1 MCRCADFK
9 CADGGIGR
17 WAFGEPVSHLKSHFS
32 NLSLSLHMI
41 KSMTGYGIASF
52 DSGRTKYTVEI
63 KSLNSKFL
71 ELSLRLP
78 KIFSEKEFQLRND
91 CSKQIERGKVNLSI
105 NAEQANAVEI
115 KAAGIDKAL
124 LKHYYNQL
132 KAVSDE
138 LNEQG
143 GNLLQ
148 LALGLPEVVKFEEES
163 VSEDEWKLVDK
174 TFNQAMAAFQKFRSD
189 EGNVLEQDIKMRI
202 GIILK
207 NLELVEIEEPKRVPV
222 IRERLN
228 QFLSE
233 AIGADSIDKN
243 RFEQELIYFIDKL
256 DITEEKIRLKAHCDY
271 FIETLKNADAN
282 GKKLGF
288 ISQEIGREINTLG
301 SKANDANMQKLVVGM
316 KEELEKIKE
325 QLLNVL

>member
-1 MCRCADFK
+1 
-9 CADGGIGR
+9 
-17 WAFGEPVSHLKSHFS
+17 
-32 NLSLSLHMI
+32 MI

-52 DSGRTKYTVEI
+52 DSGNTKYTVEI

-78 KIFSEKEFQLRND
+78 KIFSEKEFQLRNE

-105 NAEQANAVEI
+105 NVEQSNSTV
-115 KAAGIDKAL
+115 KAAGIDTEL
-124 LKHYYNQL
+124 LKHYYAQL
-132 KAVSDE
+132 KTVSE
-138 LNEQG
+138 ALNEPAH
-143 GNLLQ
+143 NLLQ
-148 LALGLPEVVKFEEES
+148 LALGLPEVVKYDEETISEEE
-163 VSEDEWKLVDK
+163 WKVVEK
-174 TFNQAMAAFQKFRSD
+174 TFQQALAAFQQFRSD
-189 EGNVLEQDIKMRI
+189 EGNVLEQDIKYRI
-202 GIILK
+202 DVILQ
-207 NLELVEIEEPKRVPV
+207 NLKLVEIEEPKRVPV

-233 AIGADSIDKN
+233 AVGRESIDQN
-243 RFEQELIYFIDKL
+243 RFEQELIYYIDKL
-256 DITEEKIRLKAHCDY
+256 DITEEKIRLKSHCDY

>member
-1 MCRCADFK
+1 
-9 CADGGIGR
+9 
-17 WAFGEPVSHLKSHFS
+17 
-32 NLSLSLHMI
+32 MI

-52 DSGRTKYTVEI
+52 DSGSTKYTVEI

-78 KIFSEKEFQLRND
+78 KIFSEKEFQLRNE

-105 NAEQANAVEI
+105 NVEQASASI
-115 KAAGIDKAL
+115 KAAGIDTEL
-124 LKHYYNQL
+124 LKHYYAQL
-132 KAVSDE
+132 KVVSAD
-138 LNEQG
+138 LNEPAN
-143 GNLLQ
+143 NLLQ
-148 LALGLPEVVKFEEES
+148 LALGLPEVVKYDEETVSEEE
-163 VSEDEWKLVDK
+163 WKIVEK
-174 TFNQAMAAFQKFRSD
+174 TFQQALNAFQQFRSD
-189 EGNVLEQDIKMRI
+189 EGNVLEQDVKYRI
-202 GIILK
+202 DIILK
-207 NLELVEIEEPKRVPV
+207 NLKLVEVEEPKRIPV

-233 AIGADSIDKN
+233 AAGREGIDQN
-243 RFEQELIYFIDKL
+243 RFEQELIYYIDKL
-256 DITEEKIRLKAHCDY
+256 DITEEKIRLKSHCDY

>member
-1 MCRCADFK
+1 M
-9 CADGGIGR
+9 
-17 WAFGEPVSHLKSHFS
+17 
-32 NLSLSLHMI
+32 LSLRMI

-52 DSGRTKYTVEI
+52 DSGSTKYTVEV

-78 KIFSEKEFQLRND
+78 KIFAEKEFQLRND
-91 CSKQIERGKVNLSI
+91 CSKLIERGKVNLSI
-105 NAEQANAVEI
+105 NTEQVSQSV
-115 KAAGIDKAL
+115 KAAGIDKDL

-132 KAVSDE
+132 KSVSEE
-138 LNEQG
+138 LGEPT

-148 LALGLPEVVKFEEES
+148 LALGLPEVVKYEEDTI
-163 VSEDEWKLVDK
+163 SEDEWKAVEK
-174 TFNQAMAAFQKFRSD
+174 TFQQAMAAFQDFRAQ
-189 EGNVLEQDIKMRI
+189 EGNVIEQEIKGRI
-202 GIILK
+202 NTILK
-207 NLELVEIEEPKRVPV
+207 NLELVELEDPKRVPL

-228 QFLSE
+228 TFLAEAASRE
-233 AIGADSIDKN
+233 AIDQN
-243 RFEQELIYFIDKL
+243 RFEQELIYYIDKL
-256 DITEEKIRLKAHCDY
+256 DITEEKVRLKAHCEY

-301 SKANDANMQKLVVGM
+301 SKANDANIQKLVVGM